1 MPTRP
6 DGRVFEKCLLL
17 NYELKFND
25 SKHDLQLGG
34 NIGAKCGHKF
44 LWLSPRR
51 RQISQTM
58 ADSGAGR
65 FWAPV
70 PPNKCRHIQYSRP
83 CSAQKCQCADCRS
96 KNSYKAKLQLK
107 FYSFSTHLTSEL
119 WGGGAAGC
127 SFQCSNHNGSKY
139 ISISHCWDWGPF
151 LDVWEKIN

>member
-6 DGRVFEKCLLL
+6 GGRVFGKFLLL

-65 FWAPV
+65 FWVPV

-96 KNSYKAKLQLK
+96 KNSYKAKLQIKILFIFDTFDK
-107 FYSFSTHLTSEL
+107 WTVRRRRGWML
-119 WGGGAAGC
+119 
-127 SFQCSNHNGSKY
+127 
-139 ISISHCWDWGPF
+139 ISMFKTQRQQIYFDFTLLRLGTLFRC
-151 LDVWEKIN
+151 LRKN